1 MGLLLIILRI
11 PSKGTEN
18 SCHHLDAS
26 DNDSTAAGRHDAS
39 RLEPHHAKSSELCRR
54 QNCRLFALSAAAS
67 ATDDGH
73 DGAPV
78 APAAPVIVA
87 NVDHPRARASF
98 GSERVDDVD
107 ECQP

>member
-1 MGLLLIILRI
+1 MGLLLNSLRVQL
-11 PSKGTEN
+11 KGTEN
-18 SCHHLDAS
+18 SCHCLDAS
-26 DNDSTAAGRHDAS
+26 DDDSTAAGRKYAS

-73 DGAPV
+73 DGSPV
-78 APAAPVIVA
+78 APAAPVVYA
-87 NVDHPRARASF
+87 NADHSRARASF
-98 GSERVDDVD
+98 GAERVDDVD